1 MSRYVL
7 TIQSHVAYGFVGNS
21 AAVFPLQLL
30 GFSPIVVN
38 TVEFSNH
45 TATRRS
51 EVRFLLPE
59 LTATLFSAFGNA
71 VSYPRSK
78 GCFQDIWVTQASAKL
93 S

>member
-7 TIQSHVAYGFVGNS
+7 TIQSHVSYGFVGNS

-38 TVEFSNH
+38 FPIIR
-45 TATRRS
+45 ATRRS
-51 EVRFLLPE
+51 EVRFLLPSSS
-59 LTATLFSAFGNA
+59 ATLFSAFGNA

>member
-45 TATRRS
+45 TGHPT
-51 EVRFLLPE
+51 
-59 LTATLFSAFGNA
+59 FGNA